1 MMSSQTRKPARK
13 AAKKAVTNGTTKA
26 SKKTLKTFTKT
37 QTHEMPIAAIP
48 ENDGE
53 QVEIRIP
60 ADPRWV
66 RLVRLGAAGVASVMN
81 FSVEE
86 IEDIKLAVAEA
97 CNNAIL
103 HSQPAHAPHN
113 EALPTILITLIPS
126 QDALEIRVEDQGR
139 IAKDITSPAPQAK
152 NSSLDLLPV
161 GGLGLVIMQSVM
173 DEARYST
180 GKDINTTLLMKKYR
194 RPAQGQAKR

>member
-1 MMSSQTRKPARK
+1 MMSSQARRP
-13 AAKKAVTNGTTKA
+13 AKKTVTNKATKA
-26 SKKTLKTFTKT
+26 SKKTFTKT
-37 QTHEMPIAAIP
+37 HQMPVATIP
-48 ENDGE
+48 ENEGD

-66 RLVRLGAAGVASVMN
+66 RLVRLGAAGVASVMH

-103 HSQPAHAPHN
+103 HSQPAHVPHN
-113 EALPTILITLIPS
+113 ETLPTILITLIPAR
-126 QDALEIRVEDQGR
+126 DYLEIRVEDQGR
-139 IAKDITSPAPQAK
+139 VAKDITSPAPQAK
-152 NSSLDLLPV
+152 KTSSDLLPV

-180 GKDINTTLLMKKYR
+180 GKDTNTTLFMKKYR
-194 RPAQGQAKR
+194 RLAEGQAEPQAKR